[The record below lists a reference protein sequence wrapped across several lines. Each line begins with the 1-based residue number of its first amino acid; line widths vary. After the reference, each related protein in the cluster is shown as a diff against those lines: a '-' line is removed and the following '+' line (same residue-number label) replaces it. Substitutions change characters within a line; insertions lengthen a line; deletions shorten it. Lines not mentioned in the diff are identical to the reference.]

1 MAKRVIKDPKVKEAI
16 HNIAEDFRYSNEL
29 DEIARMFY
37 TADSEGVVRGGE
49 IEKMKEYVET
59 GLVELKQQIAWKE
72 EFLKEN
78 PHTDEARIVQNMKTI
93 EEEYTRISEFLG

>member
-1 MAKRVIKDPKVKEAI
+1 MAKRVIKEPKVKEAI

-29 DEIARMFY
+29 GDIAQMFY
-37 TADSEGVVRGGE
+37 TADAESVVRGSD
-49 IEKMKEYVET
+49 IDKMKEYVET

-78 PHTDEARIVQNMKTI
+78 PHADETRIIQNMKTI
-93 EEEYTRISEFLG
+93 ETEYTLISDFLG